1 MKIINIALKSVVCA
15 SAVLSAVVLSLDFI
29 TAEPIKSE
37 TPSTKLS
44 DAEPTSYL
52 IKEYNGKI
60 AVFSKEG
67 TSPLYTFET
76 PYVRDLPE
84 YDQKLL
90 KEGII
95 ADTNS
100 KLLEILQDYD
110 Y

>member
-1 MKIINIALKSVVCA
+1 MKIINITIK
-15 SAVLSAVVLSLDFI
+15 SAVCVLTVFSAVVLSLDM
-29 TAEPIKSE
+29 AVKEPEIPE
-37 TPSTKLS
+37 TPGIKLS
-44 DAEPTSYL
+44 DTEPTGY
-52 IKEYNGKI
+52 IVKEHNGKI
-60 AVFSKEG
+60 AVFSKDG
-67 TSPLYTFET
+67 TFPLHTFES

-95 ADTNS
+95 ADTNT